1 MDPPPVVTRSL
12 VFVFRVHRERGMLR
26 GQVVAVADGATRLF
40 DDFDDAMA
48 FVRARVDQR
57 DDPPFEREA
66 RSKLAEEE

>member
-1 MDPPPVVTRSL
+1 MAPPPDVTRSL

-48 FVRARVDQR
+48 FVRARL
-57 DDPPFEREA
+57 DPRKDPALEGEA
-66 RSKLAEEE
+66 RSKLAEEG

>member
-1 MDPPPVVTRSL
+1 
-12 VFVFRVHRERGMLR
+12 MLR

-48 FVRARVDQR
+48 FIRARVDQR
-57 DDPPFEREA
+57 DDPAFEREA